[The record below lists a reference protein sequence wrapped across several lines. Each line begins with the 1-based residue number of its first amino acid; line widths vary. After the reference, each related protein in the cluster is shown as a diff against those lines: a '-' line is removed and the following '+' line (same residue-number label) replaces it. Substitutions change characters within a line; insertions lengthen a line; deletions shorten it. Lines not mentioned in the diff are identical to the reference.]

1 MKKGVVLSV
10 HKRYITIL
18 TPQGEF
24 VRSIRQNR
32 SYEIGEEIHFIPAEN
47 PLKGYL
53 SFLHVPPKKVA
64 AISVLLACILFLSII
79 TPRFSNEVS
88 AYMTIDVNPSIE
100 LGMNDELE
108 VVELTGLNADGKL
121 VIGKLKQWKNKDLSI
136 VAKNIVLKT
145 KELGYLNDSTRKV
158 IVSTTVIDEGKK
170 VSQKLNQEI
179 TTISKQM
186 PLANTEVKVVQATES
201 DRNKAKQRG
210 ISTGKFIEQNLKEKK
225 QKEIKINYN
234 KGKSEQKGQDKTN
247 KKASIKKPQIIEK
260 KIRQSGNLN
269 KIKSQEQIRVHQQGN
284 VKSNRSRED
293 HEKSNLVNRGSQEKK
308 KNHESKGNNVNQK
321 NQGNKVN
328 KEHKIMKV
336 NKANQVKKE
345 YKINQGNKEKK
356 ETQVKHGNNGN
367 RGKGHSIIVLHKSLA
382 FC

>member
-10 HKRYITIL
+10 HKRYITLL

-24 VRSIRQNR
+24 VRSNRQNR
-32 SYEIGEEIHFIPAEN
+32 SYEIGEEINFIPAEN
-47 PLKGYL
+47 SLKSYL

-64 AISVLLACILFLSII
+64 AISVLLVCILFLSII

-100 LGMNDELE
+100 LGLNDELE

-170 VSQKLNQEI
+170 ISQQLNQEI
-179 TTISKQM
+179 ITISKQM
-186 PLANTEVKVVQATES
+186 PFANTEVKVIQATES

-210 ISTGKFIEQNLKEKK
+210 MSTGKFIEQNLKEKK
-225 QKEIKINYN
+225 QKEIQVNYN
-234 KGKSEQKGQDKTN
+234 KVKSEQKGRDETN
-247 KKASIKKPQIIEK
+247 RKASIKRIQIVEK
-260 KIRQSGNLN
+260 KITKSSNLN
-269 KIKSQEQIRVHQQGN
+269 KIKSQEQIKVNQHGH
-284 VKSNRSRED
+284 VKSNRSREED
-293 HEKSNLVNRGSQEKK
+293 EKSNLVNRGNQGT
-308 KNHESKGNNVNQK
+308 KGNHGSTGNKVHRK
-321 NQGNKVN
+321 NQGTKVKKDKIVKVN
-328 KEHKIMKV
+328 R
-336 NKANQVKKE
+336 ANQVIKG
-345 YKINQGNKEKK
+345 YKISQGKKEKK
-356 ETQVKHGNNGN
+356 ITHGNNGN
-367 RGKGHSIIVLHKSLA
+367 RGKGHSK
-382 FC
+382 